1 MKKEIHITLAEPRGF
16 CAGVDRAIAIVE
28 KALEKYGAPI
38 YVRHEVVHNEFVI
51 ENLKRKGAIFVEDM
65 EDIPKGSHVI
75 YSAHGVSK
83 LVRKKASDFN
93 LVPIDATCPLVTKVH
108 KEVIQQN
115 KKGHII
121 IMIGHEGHP
130 EVDGTMGQV
139 DDNEKTFLV
148 QNLGDIDR
156 LRIKNTEKISYVTQ
170 TTLSID
176 ETKEIINKLKTK
188 YPNISGPNKSD
199 ICYATQNRQDA
210 IKQILPSSDILF
222 VVGSKNSSNSNR
234 LKELGEKKGI
244 PSILIDDMSDFM
256 LICWDCE
263 NEFRAPM
270 AQFVED
276 KLENGERIQIDP
288 KKGPRLKVYQPPKKS
303 DSLSV
308 DDLIKRDLESTG
320 ASVAELEAAVEASKL
335 SGGLMSI
342 EDWIDQT
349 IAAKGYIQ
357 AQEHREEFIL
367 ATGAGATKF
376 NKWMKKAGLYFNKQ
390 TGRWTRWEDR

>member
-28 KALEKYGAPI
+28 KALETYGAPI

-121 IMIGHEGHP
+121 IMIGHKGHP

-139 DDNEKTFLV
+139 DDNDKTFLV

-210 IKQILPSSDILF
+210 IKSLIKDKELII
-222 VVGSKNSSNSNR
+222 VVGSSNSSNSSR
-234 LKELGEKKGI
+234 LAELAKQEGVESVLVGNI
-244 PSILIDDMSDFM
+244 ESFDLSILLNKKKIGITAGAS
-256 LICWDCE
+256 
-263 NEFRAPM
+263 APEIL
-270 AQFVED
+270 V
-276 KLENGERIQIDP
+276 KN
-288 KKGPRLKVYQPPKKS
+288 
-303 DSLSV
+303 
-308 DDLIKRDLESTG
+308 LIKKIKSNYDVLIDEMNG
-320 ASVAELEAAVEASKL
+320 IEENIIFKL
-335 SGGLMSI
+335 PNI
-342 EDWIDQT
+342 
-349 IAAKGYIQ
+349 
-357 AQEHREEFIL
+357 
-367 ATGAGATKF
+367 
-376 NKWMKKAGLYFNKQ
+376 
-390 TGRWTRWEDR
+390 

>member
-16 CAGVDRAIAIVE
+16 CAGVDRAITIVE
-28 KALEKYGAPI
+28 KTLEKYGAPI

-139 DDNEKTFLV
+139 DDNDKTFLV

-156 LRIKNTEKISYVTQ
+156 LKIKNTKKISYVTQ

-210 IKQILPSSDILF
+210 IKSLIKDKELII
-222 VVGSKNSSNSNR
+222 VVGSSNSSNSSR
-234 LKELGEKKGI
+234 LAELAKQEGVESVLVGNI
-244 PSILIDDMSDFM
+244 ESFDLSILLNKKKIGITAGAS
-256 LICWDCE
+256 
-263 NEFRAPM
+263 APEIL
-270 AQFVED
+270 V
-276 KLENGERIQIDP
+276 KN
-288 KKGPRLKVYQPPKKS
+288 
-303 DSLSV
+303 
-308 DDLIKRDLESTG
+308 LIKKIKSNYDVLIDEMNG
-320 ASVAELEAAVEASKL
+320 IEENIIFKL
-335 SGGLMSI
+335 PKI
-342 EDWIDQT
+342 
-349 IAAKGYIQ
+349 
-357 AQEHREEFIL
+357 
-367 ATGAGATKF
+367 
-376 NKWMKKAGLYFNKQ
+376 
-390 TGRWTRWEDR
+390 

>member
-28 KALEKYGAPI
+28 KALEKYGSPI

-139 DDNEKTFLV
+139 DDNDKTFLV

-188 YPNISGPNKSD
+188 YPNISEPNKSD

-210 IKQILPSSDILF
+210 IKSLIKDKELII
-222 VVGSKNSSNSNR
+222 VVGSSNSSNSSR
-234 LKELGEKKGI
+234 LAELAKQEGVESVLVGNI
-244 PSILIDDMSDFM
+244 ESFDLSILLNKKKIGITAGAS
-256 LICWDCE
+256 
-263 NEFRAPM
+263 APEIL
-270 AQFVED
+270 V
-276 KLENGERIQIDP
+276 KN
-288 KKGPRLKVYQPPKKS
+288 
-303 DSLSV
+303 
-308 DDLIKRDLESTG
+308 LIKKIKSNYDVLIDEMNG
-320 ASVAELEAAVEASKL
+320 IEENIIFKL
-335 SGGLMSI
+335 PNI
-342 EDWIDQT
+342 
-349 IAAKGYIQ
+349 
-357 AQEHREEFIL
+357 
-367 ATGAGATKF
+367 
-376 NKWMKKAGLYFNKQ
+376 
-390 TGRWTRWEDR
+390 

>member
-16 CAGVDRAIAIVE
+16 CAGVDRAITIVE
-28 KALEKYGAPI
+28 KTLEKYGAPI

-51 ENLKRKGAIFVEDM
+51 EDLKRKGAIFVEDM

-139 DDNEKTFLV
+139 DDNDKTFLV
-148 QNLGDIDR
+148 QNLGDIDK

-210 IKQILPSSDILF
+210 IKSLITDKELII
-222 VVGSKNSSNSNR
+222 VVGSSNSSNSSR
-234 LKELGEKKGI
+234 LAELAKQEGVESVLVGNI
-244 PSILIDDMSDFM
+244 ENFDLSILLNKKKIGITAGAS
-256 LICWDCE
+256 
-263 NEFRAPM
+263 APEIL
-270 AQFVED
+270 V
-276 KLENGERIQIDP
+276 KN
-288 KKGPRLKVYQPPKKS
+288 
-303 DSLSV
+303 
-308 DDLIKRDLESTG
+308 LIKKIKRNYDVLIDEMNG
-320 ASVAELEAAVEASKL
+320 IEENIIFKL
-335 SGGLMSI
+335 PNI
-342 EDWIDQT
+342 
-349 IAAKGYIQ
+349 
-357 AQEHREEFIL
+357 
-367 ATGAGATKF
+367 
-376 NKWMKKAGLYFNKQ
+376 
-390 TGRWTRWEDR
+390 

>member
-28 KALEKYGAPI
+28 KALKKYGSPI

-51 ENLKRKGAIFVEDM
+51 EDLKRKGAIFVEDM

-139 DDNEKTFLV
+139 DDNDKTFLV
-148 QNLGDIDR
+148 QNLGDIDK

-176 ETKEIINKLKTK
+176 ETKEIIDKLKTK

-210 IKQILPSSDILF
+210 IKSLITDKELII
-222 VVGSKNSSNSNR
+222 VVGSSNSSNSSR
-234 LKELGEKKGI
+234 LAEIAKQEGVESVLVGNIENFDL
-244 PSILIDDMSDFM
+244 SILLNKKKIGITAGAS
-256 LICWDCE
+256 
-263 NEFRAPM
+263 APEIL
-270 AQFVED
+270 V
-276 KLENGERIQIDP
+276 KN
-288 KKGPRLKVYQPPKKS
+288 
-303 DSLSV
+303 
-308 DDLIKRDLESTG
+308 LIKKIKSNYDVLIDEMNG
-320 ASVAELEAAVEASKL
+320 VEENIIFKL
-335 SGGLMSI
+335 PNI
-342 EDWIDQT
+342 
-349 IAAKGYIQ
+349 
-357 AQEHREEFIL
+357 
-367 ATGAGATKF
+367 
-376 NKWMKKAGLYFNKQ
+376 
-390 TGRWTRWEDR
+390 

>member
-28 KALEKYGAPI
+28 KALETYGAPI

-139 DDNEKTFLV
+139 DDNDKTFLV

-176 ETKEIINKLKTK
+176 ETKEIIDKLKTK

-210 IKQILPSSDILF
+210 IKSLIKDKELII
-222 VVGSKNSSNSNR
+222 VVGSSNSSNSSR
-234 LKELGEKKGI
+234 LAELAKQEGVESVLVGNI
-244 PSILIDDMSDFM
+244 ESFDLSILLNKKKIGITAGAS
-256 LICWDCE
+256 
-263 NEFRAPM
+263 APEIL
-270 AQFVED
+270 V
-276 KLENGERIQIDP
+276 KN
-288 KKGPRLKVYQPPKKS
+288 
-303 DSLSV
+303 
-308 DDLIKRDLESTG
+308 LIKKIKSNYDVLIDEMNG
-320 ASVAELEAAVEASKL
+320 IEENIIFKL
-335 SGGLMSI
+335 PNI
-342 EDWIDQT
+342 
-349 IAAKGYIQ
+349 
-357 AQEHREEFIL
+357 
-367 ATGAGATKF
+367 
-376 NKWMKKAGLYFNKQ
+376 
-390 TGRWTRWEDR
+390 

>member
-16 CAGVDRAIAIVE
+16 CAGVDRAITIVE
-28 KALEKYGAPI
+28 KTLEKYGAPI

-139 DDNEKTFLV
+139 DDNDKTFLV
-148 QNLGDIDR
+148 QNLGDIDK

-210 IKQILPSSDILF
+210 IKSLIKDKELII
-222 VVGSKNSSNSNR
+222 VVGSSNSSNSSR
-234 LKELGEKKGI
+234 LAELAKQEGVESVLVGNI
-244 PSILIDDMSDFM
+244 ENFDLSILLNKKKIGITAGAS
-256 LICWDCE
+256 
-263 NEFRAPM
+263 APEIL
-270 AQFVED
+270 V
-276 KLENGERIQIDP
+276 KN
-288 KKGPRLKVYQPPKKS
+288 
-303 DSLSV
+303 
-308 DDLIKRDLESTG
+308 LIKKIKRNYDVLIDEMNG
-320 ASVAELEAAVEASKL
+320 IEENIIFKL
-335 SGGLMSI
+335 PNI
-342 EDWIDQT
+342 
-349 IAAKGYIQ
+349 
-357 AQEHREEFIL
+357 
-367 ATGAGATKF
+367 
-376 NKWMKKAGLYFNKQ
+376 
-390 TGRWTRWEDR
+390 

>member
-16 CAGVDRAIAIVE
+16 CAGVERAITIVE
-28 KALEKYGAPI
+28 KALEKYGSPI

-130 EVDGTMGQV
+130 EVDGTMGQI

-210 IKQILPSSDILF
+210 IKSLIKDKELII
-222 VVGSKNSSNSNR
+222 VVGSSNSSNSSR
-234 LKELGEKKGI
+234 LAELAKQEGVESVLVGNI
-244 PSILIDDMSDFM
+244 ESFDLSILLNKKKIGITAGAS
-256 LICWDCE
+256 
-263 NEFRAPM
+263 APEIL
-270 AQFVED
+270 V
-276 KLENGERIQIDP
+276 KN
-288 KKGPRLKVYQPPKKS
+288 
-303 DSLSV
+303 
-308 DDLIKRDLESTG
+308 LIKKIKSNYDVLIDEMNG
-320 ASVAELEAAVEASKL
+320 IEENIIFKL
-335 SGGLMSI
+335 PNI
-342 EDWIDQT
+342 
-349 IAAKGYIQ
+349 
-357 AQEHREEFIL
+357 
-367 ATGAGATKF
+367 
-376 NKWMKKAGLYFNKQ
+376 
-390 TGRWTRWEDR
+390 

>member
-51 ENLKRKGAIFVEDM
+51 EDLKRKGAIFVEDM

-139 DDNEKTFLV
+139 DDNDKTFLV

-210 IKQILPSSDILF
+210 IKSLIKDKELII
-222 VVGSKNSSNSNR
+222 VVGSSNSSNSSR
-234 LKELGEKKGI
+234 LAELAKQEGVESVLVGNI
-244 PSILIDDMSDFM
+244 ENFDLSILLNKKKIGITAGAS
-256 LICWDCE
+256 
-263 NEFRAPM
+263 APEIL
-270 AQFVED
+270 V
-276 KLENGERIQIDP
+276 KN
-288 KKGPRLKVYQPPKKS
+288 
-303 DSLSV
+303 
-308 DDLIKRDLESTG
+308 LIKKIKRNYDVLIDEMNG
-320 ASVAELEAAVEASKL
+320 IEENIIFKL
-335 SGGLMSI
+335 PNI
-342 EDWIDQT
+342 
-349 IAAKGYIQ
+349 
-357 AQEHREEFIL
+357 
-367 ATGAGATKF
+367 
-376 NKWMKKAGLYFNKQ
+376 
-390 TGRWTRWEDR
+390 

>member
-121 IMIGHEGHP
+121 IMIGHKGHP

-139 DDNEKTFLV
+139 DDNDKTFLV
-148 QNLGDIDR
+148 QNLGDIDK

-176 ETKEIINKLKTK
+176 ETKEIIDKLKEK

-210 IKQILPSSDILF
+210 IKSLIKDKELII
-222 VVGSKNSSNSNR
+222 VVGSSNSSNSSR
-234 LKELGEKKGI
+234 LAELAKQEGVESVLVGNI
-244 PSILIDDMSDFM
+244 ESFDLSILLNKKKIGITAGAS
-256 LICWDCE
+256 
-263 NEFRAPM
+263 APEIL
-270 AQFVED
+270 V
-276 KLENGERIQIDP
+276 KN
-288 KKGPRLKVYQPPKKS
+288 
-303 DSLSV
+303 
-308 DDLIKRDLESTG
+308 LIKKIKSNYDVLIDEMNG
-320 ASVAELEAAVEASKL
+320 IEENIIFKL
-335 SGGLMSI
+335 PNI
-342 EDWIDQT
+342 
-349 IAAKGYIQ
+349 
-357 AQEHREEFIL
+357 
-367 ATGAGATKF
+367 
-376 NKWMKKAGLYFNKQ
+376 
-390 TGRWTRWEDR
+390 

>member
-16 CAGVDRAIAIVE
+16 CAGVDRAITIVE
-28 KALEKYGAPI
+28 KTLEKYGAPI

-139 DDNEKTFLV
+139 DDNDKTFLV
-148 QNLGDIDR
+148 QNLEDIDR
-156 LRIKNTEKISYVTQ
+156 LSFENTEKISYVTQ

-210 IKQILPSSDILF
+210 IKSLIKDKELII
-222 VVGSKNSSNSNR
+222 VVGSSNSSNSSR
-234 LKELGEKKGI
+234 LAELAKQEGVESVLVGNI
-244 PSILIDDMSDFM
+244 ENFDLSILLNKKKIGITAGAS
-256 LICWDCE
+256 
-263 NEFRAPM
+263 APEIL
-270 AQFVED
+270 V
-276 KLENGERIQIDP
+276 KN
-288 KKGPRLKVYQPPKKS
+288 
-303 DSLSV
+303 
-308 DDLIKRDLESTG
+308 LIKKIKRNYDVLIDEMNG
-320 ASVAELEAAVEASKL
+320 IEENIIFKL
-335 SGGLMSI
+335 PNI
-342 EDWIDQT
+342 
-349 IAAKGYIQ
+349 
-357 AQEHREEFIL
+357 
-367 ATGAGATKF
+367 
-376 NKWMKKAGLYFNKQ
+376 
-390 TGRWTRWEDR
+390 

>member
-28 KALEKYGAPI
+28 KALQKYGSPI

-130 EVDGTMGQV
+130 EVEGTMGQI
-139 DDNEKTFLV
+139 DDNDKTFLV
-148 QNLGDIDR
+148 QNLEDIDR
-156 LRIKNTEKISYVTQ
+156 LSFENTEKISYVTQ

-210 IKQILPSSDILF
+210 IKSLIKDKELII
-222 VVGSKNSSNSNR
+222 VVGSSNSSNSSR
-234 LKELGEKKGI
+234 LAELAKQEGVESVLVGNI
-244 PSILIDDMSDFM
+244 ESFDLSILLNKKKIGITAGAS
-256 LICWDCE
+256 
-263 NEFRAPM
+263 APEIL
-270 AQFVED
+270 V
-276 KLENGERIQIDP
+276 KN
-288 KKGPRLKVYQPPKKS
+288 
-303 DSLSV
+303 
-308 DDLIKRDLESTG
+308 LIKKIKSNYDVLIDEMNG
-320 ASVAELEAAVEASKL
+320 VEENIIFKL
-335 SGGLMSI
+335 PNI
-342 EDWIDQT
+342 
-349 IAAKGYIQ
+349 
-357 AQEHREEFIL
+357 
-367 ATGAGATKF
+367 
-376 NKWMKKAGLYFNKQ
+376 
-390 TGRWTRWEDR
+390 

>member
-16 CAGVDRAIAIVE
+16 CAGVDRAITIVE
-28 KALEKYGAPI
+28 KALETYGAPI

-139 DDNEKTFLV
+139 DDNDKTFLV
-148 QNLGDIDR
+148 QNLGDIDK

-176 ETKEIINKLKTK
+176 ETKEIINKLKAK

-210 IKQILPSSDILF
+210 IKSLIKDKELII
-222 VVGSKNSSNSNR
+222 VVGSSNSSNSSR
-234 LKELGEKKGI
+234 LAELAKQEGVESVLVGNI
-244 PSILIDDMSDFM
+244 ESFDLSILLNKKKIGITAGAS
-256 LICWDCE
+256 
-263 NEFRAPM
+263 APEIL
-270 AQFVED
+270 V
-276 KLENGERIQIDP
+276 KN
-288 KKGPRLKVYQPPKKS
+288 
-303 DSLSV
+303 
-308 DDLIKRDLESTG
+308 LIKKIKSNYDVLIDEMNG
-320 ASVAELEAAVEASKL
+320 IEENIIFKL
-335 SGGLMSI
+335 PNI
-342 EDWIDQT
+342 
-349 IAAKGYIQ
+349 
-357 AQEHREEFIL
+357 
-367 ATGAGATKF
+367 
-376 NKWMKKAGLYFNKQ
+376 
-390 TGRWTRWEDR
+390 

>member
-16 CAGVDRAIAIVE
+16 CAGVDRAITIVE

-51 ENLKRKGAIFVEDM
+51 ENLKRKGAIFIEDM

-139 DDNEKTFLV
+139 DDNDKTFLV

-176 ETKEIINKLKTK
+176 ETKEIINKLKEK

-210 IKQILPSSDILF
+210 IKSLIKDKELII
-222 VVGSKNSSNSNR
+222 VVGSSNSSNSSR
-234 LKELGEKKGI
+234 LAELAKQEGVESVLVGNI
-244 PSILIDDMSDFM
+244 ESFDLSILLNKKKIGITAGAS
-256 LICWDCE
+256 
-263 NEFRAPM
+263 APEIL
-270 AQFVED
+270 V
-276 KLENGERIQIDP
+276 KN
-288 KKGPRLKVYQPPKKS
+288 
-303 DSLSV
+303 
-308 DDLIKRDLESTG
+308 LIKKIKRNYDVLIDEMNG
-320 ASVAELEAAVEASKL
+320 IEENIIFKL
-335 SGGLMSI
+335 PNI
-342 EDWIDQT
+342 
-349 IAAKGYIQ
+349 
-357 AQEHREEFIL
+357 
-367 ATGAGATKF
+367 
-376 NKWMKKAGLYFNKQ
+376 
-390 TGRWTRWEDR
+390 

>member
-28 KALEKYGAPI
+28 KALETYGAPI

-121 IMIGHEGHP
+121 IMIGHKGHP

-139 DDNEKTFLV
+139 DDNDKTFLV

-210 IKQILPSSDILF
+210 IKSLIKDKELII
-222 VVGSKNSSNSNR
+222 VVGSSNSSNSSR
-234 LKELGEKKGI
+234 LAELAKQEGVESVLVGNI
-244 PSILIDDMSDFM
+244 ESFDLSILLNKKKIGITAGAS
-256 LICWDCE
+256 
-263 NEFRAPM
+263 APEIL
-270 AQFVED
+270 V
-276 KLENGERIQIDP
+276 KN
-288 KKGPRLKVYQPPKKS
+288 
-303 DSLSV
+303 
-308 DDLIKRDLESTG
+308 LIKKIKRNYDVLIDEMNG
-320 ASVAELEAAVEASKL
+320 IEENIIFKL
-335 SGGLMSI
+335 PNI
-342 EDWIDQT
+342 
-349 IAAKGYIQ
+349 
-357 AQEHREEFIL
+357 
-367 ATGAGATKF
+367 
-376 NKWMKKAGLYFNKQ
+376 
-390 TGRWTRWEDR
+390 

>member
-16 CAGVDRAIAIVE
+16 CAGVDRAITIVE
-28 KALEKYGAPI
+28 KTLEKYGAPI

-51 ENLKRKGAIFVEDM
+51 EDLKRKGAIFVEDM

-139 DDNEKTFLV
+139 DDNDKTFLV
-148 QNLGDIDR
+148 QNLGDIDK

-176 ETKEIINKLKTK
+176 ETKEIIDKLKTK

-210 IKQILPSSDILF
+210 IKSLITDKELII
-222 VVGSKNSSNSNR
+222 VVGSSNSSNSSR
-234 LKELGEKKGI
+234 LAEIAKQEGVESVLVGNIENFDL
-244 PSILIDDMSDFM
+244 SILLNKKKIGITAGAS
-256 LICWDCE
+256 
-263 NEFRAPM
+263 APEIL
-270 AQFVED
+270 V
-276 KLENGERIQIDP
+276 KN
-288 KKGPRLKVYQPPKKS
+288 
-303 DSLSV
+303 
-308 DDLIKRDLESTG
+308 LIKKIKRNYDVLIDEMNG
-320 ASVAELEAAVEASKL
+320 IEENIIFKL
-335 SGGLMSI
+335 PNI
-342 EDWIDQT
+342 
-349 IAAKGYIQ
+349 
-357 AQEHREEFIL
+357 
-367 ATGAGATKF
+367 
-376 NKWMKKAGLYFNKQ
+376 
-390 TGRWTRWEDR
+390 

>member
-28 KALEKYGAPI
+28 KALQKYGSPI

-139 DDNEKTFLV
+139 DDNDKTFLV

-210 IKQILPSSDILF
+210 IKSLIKDKELII
-222 VVGSKNSSNSNR
+222 VVGSSNSSNSSR
-234 LKELGEKKGI
+234 LAELAKQEGVESVLVGNI
-244 PSILIDDMSDFM
+244 ESFDLSILLNKKKIGITAGAS
-256 LICWDCE
+256 
-263 NEFRAPM
+263 APEIL
-270 AQFVED
+270 V
-276 KLENGERIQIDP
+276 KN
-288 KKGPRLKVYQPPKKS
+288 
-303 DSLSV
+303 
-308 DDLIKRDLESTG
+308 LIKKIKRNYDVLIDEMNG
-320 ASVAELEAAVEASKL
+320 IEENIIFKL
-335 SGGLMSI
+335 PNI
-342 EDWIDQT
+342 
-349 IAAKGYIQ
+349 
-357 AQEHREEFIL
+357 
-367 ATGAGATKF
+367 
-376 NKWMKKAGLYFNKQ
+376 
-390 TGRWTRWEDR
+390 

>member
-28 KALEKYGAPI
+28 KALQKYGSPI

-139 DDNEKTFLV
+139 DDNDKAFLV
-148 QNLGDIDR
+148 QNLEDIDR
-156 LRIKNTEKISYVTQ
+156 LSFENTEKISYVTQ

-188 YPNISGPNKSD
+188 YPDISGPNKSD

-210 IKQILPSSDILF
+210 IKSLIKDKELII
-222 VVGSKNSSNSNR
+222 VVGSSNSSNSSR
-234 LKELGEKKGI
+234 LAELAKQEGVESVLVGNI
-244 PSILIDDMSDFM
+244 ESFDLSILLNKKKIGITAGAS
-256 LICWDCE
+256 
-263 NEFRAPM
+263 APEIL
-270 AQFVED
+270 V
-276 KLENGERIQIDP
+276 KN
-288 KKGPRLKVYQPPKKS
+288 
-303 DSLSV
+303 
-308 DDLIKRDLESTG
+308 LIKKIKSNYDVLIDEMNG
-320 ASVAELEAAVEASKL
+320 VEENIIFKL
-335 SGGLMSI
+335 PNI
-342 EDWIDQT
+342 
-349 IAAKGYIQ
+349 
-357 AQEHREEFIL
+357 
-367 ATGAGATKF
+367 
-376 NKWMKKAGLYFNKQ
+376 
-390 TGRWTRWEDR
+390 

>member
-28 KALEKYGAPI
+28 KALEKYGSPI

-130 EVDGTMGQV
+130 EVDGTMGQI

-210 IKQILPSSDILF
+210 IKSLIKDKELII
-222 VVGSKNSSNSNR
+222 VVGSSNSSNSTR
-234 LKELGEKKGI
+234 LAELAKQEGVESVLVGNI
-244 PSILIDDMSDFM
+244 ESFDLSILINKKKVGITAGAS
-256 LICWDCE
+256 
-263 NEFRAPM
+263 APEIL
-270 AQFVED
+270 V
-276 KLENGERIQIDP
+276 KN
-288 KKGPRLKVYQPPKKS
+288 
-303 DSLSV
+303 
-308 DDLIKRDLESTG
+308 LIKKIKSNYDVLIEEMSG
-320 ASVAELEAAVEASKL
+320 IEENIIFKL
-335 SGGLMSI
+335 PNI
-342 EDWIDQT
+342 
-349 IAAKGYIQ
+349 
-357 AQEHREEFIL
+357 
-367 ATGAGATKF
+367 
-376 NKWMKKAGLYFNKQ
+376 
-390 TGRWTRWEDR
+390 

>member
-16 CAGVDRAIAIVE
+16 CAGVDRAITIVE

-38 YVRHEVVHNEFVI
+38 YVRHEVVNNEFVI

-139 DDNEKTFLV
+139 DDNDKTFLV

-176 ETKEIINKLKTK
+176 ETKEIINKLKEK

-210 IKQILPSSDILF
+210 IKSLIKDKELII
-222 VVGSKNSSNSNR
+222 VVGSSNSSNSSR
-234 LKELGEKKGI
+234 LAELAKQEGVESVLVGNIKSFDL
-244 PSILIDDMSDFM
+244 SILLNKKKIGITAGAS
-256 LICWDCE
+256 
-263 NEFRAPM
+263 APEIL
-270 AQFVED
+270 V
-276 KLENGERIQIDP
+276 KN
-288 KKGPRLKVYQPPKKS
+288 
-303 DSLSV
+303 
-308 DDLIKRDLESTG
+308 LIKKIKRNYDVLIDEMNG
-320 ASVAELEAAVEASKL
+320 IEENVIFKL
-335 SGGLMSI
+335 PNI
-342 EDWIDQT
+342 
-349 IAAKGYIQ
+349 
-357 AQEHREEFIL
+357 
-367 ATGAGATKF
+367 
-376 NKWMKKAGLYFNKQ
+376 
-390 TGRWTRWEDR
+390 

>member
-28 KALEKYGAPI
+28 KALEKYGSPI

-139 DDNEKTFLV
+139 DDNDKTFLV

-176 ETKEIINKLKTK
+176 ETKEIINKLKEK

-210 IKQILPSSDILF
+210 IKSLIKDKELII
-222 VVGSKNSSNSNR
+222 VVGSSNSSNSSR
-234 LKELGEKKGI
+234 LAELAKQEGVESVLVGNI
-244 PSILIDDMSDFM
+244 ESFDLSILLNKKKIGITAGAS
-256 LICWDCE
+256 
-263 NEFRAPM
+263 APEIL
-270 AQFVED
+270 V
-276 KLENGERIQIDP
+276 KN
-288 KKGPRLKVYQPPKKS
+288 
-303 DSLSV
+303 
-308 DDLIKRDLESTG
+308 LIKKIKRNYDVLIDEMNG
-320 ASVAELEAAVEASKL
+320 IEENIIFKL
-335 SGGLMSI
+335 PNI
-342 EDWIDQT
+342 
-349 IAAKGYIQ
+349 
-357 AQEHREEFIL
+357 
-367 ATGAGATKF
+367 
-376 NKWMKKAGLYFNKQ
+376 
-390 TGRWTRWEDR
+390 

>member
-16 CAGVDRAIAIVE
+16 CAGVDRAITIVE

-121 IMIGHEGHP
+121 IMIGHKGHP

-139 DDNEKTFLV
+139 DDNDKTFLV

-210 IKQILPSSDILF
+210 IKSLIKDKELII
-222 VVGSKNSSNSNR
+222 VVGSSNSSNSSR
-234 LKELGEKKGI
+234 LAELAKQEGVESVLVGNI
-244 PSILIDDMSDFM
+244 ESFDLSILLNKKKIGITAGAS
-256 LICWDCE
+256 
-263 NEFRAPM
+263 APEIL
-270 AQFVED
+270 V
-276 KLENGERIQIDP
+276 KN
-288 KKGPRLKVYQPPKKS
+288 
-303 DSLSV
+303 
-308 DDLIKRDLESTG
+308 LIKKIKSNYDVLIDEMNG
-320 ASVAELEAAVEASKL
+320 IEENIIFKL
-335 SGGLMSI
+335 PNI
-342 EDWIDQT
+342 
-349 IAAKGYIQ
+349 
-357 AQEHREEFIL
+357 
-367 ATGAGATKF
+367 
-376 NKWMKKAGLYFNKQ
+376 
-390 TGRWTRWEDR
+390 

>member
-16 CAGVDRAIAIVE
+16 CAGVDRAITIVE

-51 ENLKRKGAIFVEDM
+51 EDLKRKGAIFVEDM

-139 DDNEKTFLV
+139 DDNDKTFLV

-210 IKQILPSSDILF
+210 IKSLIKDKELII
-222 VVGSKNSSNSNR
+222 VVGSSNSSNSSR
-234 LKELGEKKGI
+234 LAELAKQEGVESVLVGNI
-244 PSILIDDMSDFM
+244 ENFDLSILLNKKKIGITAGAS
-256 LICWDCE
+256 
-263 NEFRAPM
+263 APEIL
-270 AQFVED
+270 V
-276 KLENGERIQIDP
+276 KN
-288 KKGPRLKVYQPPKKS
+288 
-303 DSLSV
+303 
-308 DDLIKRDLESTG
+308 LIKKIKRNYDVLIDEMNG
-320 ASVAELEAAVEASKL
+320 IEENIIFKL
-335 SGGLMSI
+335 PNI
-342 EDWIDQT
+342 
-349 IAAKGYIQ
+349 
-357 AQEHREEFIL
+357 
-367 ATGAGATKF
+367 
-376 NKWMKKAGLYFNKQ
+376 
-390 TGRWTRWEDR
+390 

>member
-1 MKKEIHITLAEPRGF
+1 MKKEINITLAEPRGF
-16 CAGVDRAIAIVE
+16 CAGVNRAITIVE

-130 EVDGTMGQV
+130 EVEGTMGQV
-139 DDNEKTFLV
+139 DDNDKTFLV
-148 QNLGDIDR
+148 QNLEDIDR
-156 LRIKNTEKISYVTQ
+156 LSFENAEKLSYVTQ

-210 IKQILPSSDILF
+210 IKSLIKDKELII
-222 VVGSKNSSNSNR
+222 VVGSSNSSNSSR
-234 LKELGEKKGI
+234 LAELAKQEGVESVLVGNI
-244 PSILIDDMSDFM
+244 ESFDLSILLNKKNIGITAGAS
-256 LICWDCE
+256 
-263 NEFRAPM
+263 APEIL
-270 AQFVED
+270 V
-276 KLENGERIQIDP
+276 KN
-288 KKGPRLKVYQPPKKS
+288 
-303 DSLSV
+303 
-308 DDLIKRDLESTG
+308 LIKKIKSNYDVLIDEMNG
-320 ASVAELEAAVEASKL
+320 VEENIIFKL
-335 SGGLMSI
+335 PNI
-342 EDWIDQT
+342 
-349 IAAKGYIQ
+349 
-357 AQEHREEFIL
+357 
-367 ATGAGATKF
+367 
-376 NKWMKKAGLYFNKQ
+376 
-390 TGRWTRWEDR
+390 

>member
-16 CAGVDRAIAIVE
+16 CAGVDRAITIVE

-65 EDIPKGSHVI
+65 EDILKGSHVI

-121 IMIGHEGHP
+121 IMIGHDGHP

-139 DDNEKTFLV
+139 DDNDKTFLV

-176 ETKEIINKLKTK
+176 ETKEIINKLKEK

-210 IKQILPSSDILF
+210 IKSLIKDKELII
-222 VVGSKNSSNSNR
+222 VVGSSNSSNSSR
-234 LKELGEKKGI
+234 LAELAKQEGVESVLVGNIESFDLSLLLNKKKIGI
-244 PSILIDDMSDFM
+244 TAGASAPEILVKNLIKKIKSNYDVLIDEMNG
-256 LICWDCE
+256 IEE
-263 NEFRAPM
+263 NIIF
-270 AQFVED
+270 
-276 KLENGERIQIDP
+276 KLPNI
-288 KKGPRLKVYQPPKKS
+288 
-303 DSLSV
+303 
-308 DDLIKRDLESTG
+308 
-320 ASVAELEAAVEASKL
+320 
-335 SGGLMSI
+335 
-342 EDWIDQT
+342 
-349 IAAKGYIQ
+349 
-357 AQEHREEFIL
+357 
-367 ATGAGATKF
+367 
-376 NKWMKKAGLYFNKQ
+376 
-390 TGRWTRWEDR
+390 

>member
-16 CAGVDRAIAIVE
+16 CAGVDRAITIVE
-28 KALEKYGAPI
+28 KTLEKYGAPI

-51 ENLKRKGAIFVEDM
+51 EDLKRKGAIFVEDM

-139 DDNEKTFLV
+139 DDNDKTFLV
-148 QNLGDIDR
+148 QNLGDIDK

-176 ETKEIINKLKTK
+176 ETKEIIDKLKTK

-210 IKQILPSSDILF
+210 IKSLIKDKELII
-222 VVGSKNSSNSNR
+222 VVGSSNSSNSSR
-234 LKELGEKKGI
+234 LAEIAKQEGVESVLVGNIESFDL
-244 PSILIDDMSDFM
+244 SILLNKKKIGITAGAS
-256 LICWDCE
+256 
-263 NEFRAPM
+263 APEIL
-270 AQFVED
+270 V
-276 KLENGERIQIDP
+276 KN
-288 KKGPRLKVYQPPKKS
+288 
-303 DSLSV
+303 
-308 DDLIKRDLESTG
+308 LIKKIKSNYDVLIDEMNG
-320 ASVAELEAAVEASKL
+320 VEENIIFKL
-335 SGGLMSI
+335 PNI
-342 EDWIDQT
+342 
-349 IAAKGYIQ
+349 
-357 AQEHREEFIL
+357 
-367 ATGAGATKF
+367 
-376 NKWMKKAGLYFNKQ
+376 
-390 TGRWTRWEDR
+390 

>member
-16 CAGVDRAIAIVE
+16 CAGVDRAITIVE
-28 KALEKYGAPI
+28 KTLEKYGAPI

-51 ENLKRKGAIFVEDM
+51 EDLKRKGAIFVEDM

-139 DDNEKTFLV
+139 DDNDKTFLV
-148 QNLGDIDR
+148 QNLGDIDK

-176 ETKEIINKLKTK
+176 ETKEIINKLKEK

-210 IKQILPSSDILF
+210 IKSLIKDKELII
-222 VVGSKNSSNSNR
+222 VVGSSNSSNSSR
-234 LKELGEKKGI
+234 LAELAKQEGVESVLVGNI
-244 PSILIDDMSDFM
+244 ESFDLSILLNKKKIGITAGAS
-256 LICWDCE
+256 
-263 NEFRAPM
+263 APEIL
-270 AQFVED
+270 V
-276 KLENGERIQIDP
+276 KN
-288 KKGPRLKVYQPPKKS
+288 
-303 DSLSV
+303 
-308 DDLIKRDLESTG
+308 LIKKIKRNYDVLIDEMNG
-320 ASVAELEAAVEASKL
+320 IEENIIFKL
-335 SGGLMSI
+335 PNI
-342 EDWIDQT
+342 
-349 IAAKGYIQ
+349 
-357 AQEHREEFIL
+357 
-367 ATGAGATKF
+367 
-376 NKWMKKAGLYFNKQ
+376 
-390 TGRWTRWEDR
+390 

>member
-28 KALEKYGAPI
+28 KALQKYGSPI

-139 DDNEKTFLV
+139 DDNDKTFLV

-210 IKQILPSSDILF
+210 IKSLIKDKELII
-222 VVGSKNSSNSNR
+222 VVGSSNSSNSSR
-234 LKELGEKKGI
+234 LAELAKQEGVESVLVGNI
-244 PSILIDDMSDFM
+244 ESFDLSILLNKKKIGITAGAS
-256 LICWDCE
+256 
-263 NEFRAPM
+263 APEIL
-270 AQFVED
+270 V
-276 KLENGERIQIDP
+276 KN
-288 KKGPRLKVYQPPKKS
+288 
-303 DSLSV
+303 
-308 DDLIKRDLESTG
+308 LIKKIKSNYDVLIDEMNG
-320 ASVAELEAAVEASKL
+320 IEENIIFKL
-335 SGGLMSI
+335 PNI
-342 EDWIDQT
+342 
-349 IAAKGYIQ
+349 
-357 AQEHREEFIL
+357 
-367 ATGAGATKF
+367 
-376 NKWMKKAGLYFNKQ
+376 
-390 TGRWTRWEDR
+390 

>member
-16 CAGVDRAIAIVE
+16 CAGVDRAITIVE

-139 DDNEKTFLV
+139 DDNDKTFLV

-176 ETKEIINKLKTK
+176 ETKEIIDKLKKK

-210 IKQILPSSDILF
+210 IKSLIKDKELII
-222 VVGSKNSSNSNR
+222 VVGSSNSSNSSR
-234 LKELGEKKGI
+234 LAELAKQEGVESVLVGNI
-244 PSILIDDMSDFM
+244 ESFDLSILLNKKKIGITAGAS
-256 LICWDCE
+256 
-263 NEFRAPM
+263 APEIL
-270 AQFVED
+270 V
-276 KLENGERIQIDP
+276 KN
-288 KKGPRLKVYQPPKKS
+288 
-303 DSLSV
+303 
-308 DDLIKRDLESTG
+308 LIKKIKRNYDVLIDEMNG
-320 ASVAELEAAVEASKL
+320 IEENIIFKL
-335 SGGLMSI
+335 PNI
-342 EDWIDQT
+342 
-349 IAAKGYIQ
+349 
-357 AQEHREEFIL
+357 
-367 ATGAGATKF
+367 
-376 NKWMKKAGLYFNKQ
+376 
-390 TGRWTRWEDR
+390 

>member
-115 KKGHII
+115 KKGHVI

-139 DDNEKTFLV
+139 DDNDKTFLV

-176 ETKEIINKLKTK
+176 ETKEIINKLKIK

-210 IKQILPSSDILF
+210 IKSLIKDKELII
-222 VVGSKNSSNSNR
+222 VVGSSNSSNSSR
-234 LKELGEKKGI
+234 LAELAKQEGVESVLVGNIESFDLSILLNKKKIGITAGASAPEILVKNLIKKIKSNYDVLIDEMKGI
-244 PSILIDDMSDFM
+244 E
-256 LICWDCE
+256 E
-263 NEFRAPM
+263 NIIF
-270 AQFVED
+270 
-276 KLENGERIQIDP
+276 KLPNI
-288 KKGPRLKVYQPPKKS
+288 
-303 DSLSV
+303 
-308 DDLIKRDLESTG
+308 
-320 ASVAELEAAVEASKL
+320 
-335 SGGLMSI
+335 
-342 EDWIDQT
+342 
-349 IAAKGYIQ
+349 
-357 AQEHREEFIL
+357 
-367 ATGAGATKF
+367 
-376 NKWMKKAGLYFNKQ
+376 
-390 TGRWTRWEDR
+390 

>member
-210 IKQILPSSDILF
+210 IKSLIKDKELII
-222 VVGSKNSSNSNR
+222 VVGSSNSSNSSR
-234 LKELGEKKGI
+234 LAELAKQEGVESVLVGNI
-244 PSILIDDMSDFM
+244 ESFDLSILLNKKNIGITAGAS
-256 LICWDCE
+256 
-263 NEFRAPM
+263 APEIL
-270 AQFVED
+270 V
-276 KLENGERIQIDP
+276 KN
-288 KKGPRLKVYQPPKKS
+288 
-303 DSLSV
+303 
-308 DDLIKRDLESTG
+308 LIKKIKSNYDVLIDEMNG
-320 ASVAELEAAVEASKL
+320 VEENIIFKL
-335 SGGLMSI
+335 PNI
-342 EDWIDQT
+342 
-349 IAAKGYIQ
+349 
-357 AQEHREEFIL
+357 
-367 ATGAGATKF
+367 
-376 NKWMKKAGLYFNKQ
+376 
-390 TGRWTRWEDR
+390 